1 MNFELILLELLFALI
16 GLIASYYLNGYLYA
30 AFRSNK
36 MYDPIVSRS
45 SHKEK
50 ATRSGG
56 IALFLTFC
64 ICYGLG
70 KAIYSMSVDLYALI
84 SWIFIALTGM
94 ADDFFS
100 IKYREK
106 FFLQVFAAIVLLQS
120 GVYIDSFHGVFGI
133 NEIPVWASYM
143 ISVFVFIV
151 IVNAFNLIDGIDGL
165 SALLSIKFFLL
176 VAGIITI
183 SSKRNVPSNS
193 IYCRWHNRFFIFN
206 FNPVKKVFLGDTGAL
221 LLGSVIA
228 FFIFYI
234 LNSNNYIITD
244 DFISRPLMVI
254 LLIIYPLADT
264 LRASLIRMYK
274 GKSPFLADRVHLHHR
289 LIDKGYNHW
298 GASSLTLGLSITVVM
313 VGVFVSSLSI
323 SLAACSLIILVYLAI
338 LYYIFFN

>member
-1 MNFELILLELLFALI
+1 MNIELILIAVLFGII
-16 GLIASYYLNGYLYA
+16 GFSASYYLNGYLYV
-30 AFRSNK
+30 AFKNNK

-56 IALFLTFC
+56 MALFFTFC
-64 ICYGLG
+64 VCYGLG
-70 KAIYSMSVDLYALI
+70 KAIYSMSIDLYALI
-84 SWIFIALTGM
+84 AFIFIALTGM

-120 GVYIDSFHGVFGI
+120 GIYIDSFHGIFGI
-133 NEIPVWASYM
+133 NEIPEWASYVVS
-143 ISVFVFIV
+143 IFVFIV

-165 SALLSIKFFLL
+165 AALLSVKFFILIGGL
-176 VAGIITI
+176 IAVTSTEMNLA
-183 SSKRNVPSNS
+183 VPS
-193 IYCRWHNRFFIFN
+193 IVGAITGFLFFN
-206 FNPVKKVFLGDTGAL
+206 FNPSRKVFLGDTGAL

-234 LNSNNYIITD
+234 LDNDSYIITD
-244 DFISRPLMVI
+244 PLISRPLLVI

-274 GKSPFLADRVHLHHR
+274 GQSPFLADRVHLHHR
-289 LIDKGYNHW
+289 LIDKGMSHW
-298 GASSLTLGLSITVVM
+298 GASTMILIM
-313 VGVFVSSLSI
+313 SI
-323 SLAACSLIILVYLAI
+323 SVVILGFIISSFFSLIVCCVIILLYLSV
-338 LYYIFFN
+338 LYYLFFN

>member
-1 MNFELILLELLFALI
+1 
-16 GLIASYYLNGYLYA
+16 
-30 AFRSNK
+30 

-56 IALFLTFC
+56 MALFFTFC
-64 ICYGLG
+64 VCYGFG
-70 KAIYSMSVDLYALI
+70 KAIYSMSIDLYALI
-84 SWIFIALTGM
+84 AFIFIALTGM

-120 GVYIDSFHGVFGI
+120 GIYIDSFHGIFGI
-133 NEIPVWASYM
+133 NEIPVWASYVVS
-143 ISVFVFIV
+143 IFVFIV

-165 SALLSIKFFLL
+165 AALLSVKFFILIGGLIAVTSTEMNL
-176 VAGIITI
+176 V
-183 SSKRNVPSNS
+183 VPS
-193 IYCRWHNRFFIFN
+193 IVGAITGFLFFN
-206 FNPVKKVFLGDTGAL
+206 FNPSRKVFLGDTGAL

-234 LNSNNYIITD
+234 LDNDSYIITD
-244 DFISRPLMVI
+244 PLISRPLLVI

-274 GKSPFLADRVHLHHR
+274 GQSPFLADRVHLHHR
-289 LIDKGYNHW
+289 LIDKGMSHW
-298 GASSLTLGLSITVVM
+298 GAST
-313 VGVFVSSLSI
+313 
-323 SLAACSLIILVYLAI
+323 IILVMSISVVILGFIISSFFSLTACCFIILLYLTL
-338 LYYIFFN
+338 LYYLFFN

>member
-16 GLIASYYLNGYLYA
+16 GLSASYYLNGYLYA
-30 AFRSNK
+30 AFKSNK

-45 SHKEK
+45 SHNEK

-56 IALFLTFC
+56 MALFFTFC

-84 SWIFIALTGM
+84 AFIFIALTGM

-133 NEIPVWASYM
+133 YEIPIWASY
-143 ISVFVFIV
+143 IVSVFVFIV

-176 VAGIITI
+176 TGGIITI
-183 SSKRNVPSNS
+183 ASKEMYLVIPSVVGA
-193 IYCRWHNRFFIFN
+193 IAGFLFFN
-206 FNPVKKVFLGDTGAL
+206 FNPSKKVFLGDTGAL
-221 LLGSVIA
+221 LLGSLIT

-234 LNSNNYIITD
+234 LDSENYIITD
-244 DFISRPLMVI
+244 DFISRPLMVV

-274 GKSPFLADRVHLHHR
+274 GRSPFLADRVHLHHR
-289 LIDKGYNHW
+289 LIDKGLSHY
-298 GASSLTLGLSITVVM
+298 GASTLILMLSISVLLL
-313 VGVFVSSLSI
+313 GFLLSSLFSLSI
-323 SLAACSLIILVYLAI
+323 CSMLIFVYLTI
-338 LYYIFFN
+338 VYYVFFN

>member
-16 GLIASYYLNGYLYA
+16 GLSASYYLNGYLYA
-30 AFRSNK
+30 AFKSNK

-45 SHKEK
+45 SHNEK

-56 IALFLTFC
+56 MALFFTFC

-84 SWIFIALTGM
+84 AFIFIALTGM

-120 GVYIDSFHGVFGI
+120 GIYIDSFHGVFGI
-133 NEIPVWASYM
+133 YEIPIWASY
-143 ISVFVFIV
+143 IVSVFVFIV

-176 VAGIITI
+176 TGGIITI
-183 SSKRNVPSNS
+183 ASKEMYLVIPSVVGA
-193 IYCRWHNRFFIFN
+193 IAGFLFFN
-206 FNPVKKVFLGDTGAL
+206 FSPSKKVFLGDTGAL
-221 LLGSVIA
+221 LLGSVIT

-234 LNSNNYIITD
+234 LDSENYIITD
-244 DFISRPLMVI
+244 DFISRPLMVV

-274 GKSPFLADRVHLHHR
+274 GRSPFLADRVHLHHR
-289 LIDKGYNHW
+289 LIDKGLSHY
-298 GASSLTLGLSITVVM
+298 GASTLILMLSISVLLL
-313 VGVFVSSLSI
+313 GFLLSSLFSLSI
-323 SLAACSLIILVYLAI
+323 CSMLIFVYLTI
-338 LYYIFFN
+338 VYYVFFN

>member
-1 MNFELILLELLFALI
+1 MNIELILLVVLFGII
-16 GLIASYYLNGYLYA
+16 GFSGSYYLNGYLYN
-30 AFRSNK
+30 AFKNNK

-56 IALFLTFC
+56 MALFFTFC
-64 ICYGLG
+64 VCYGFG
-70 KAIYSMSVDLYALI
+70 KAVYSMSIDLYALI
-84 SWIFIALTGM
+84 AFIFVALTGM

-120 GVYIDSFHGVFGI
+120 DIYIDSFHGVFGI
-133 NEIPVWASYM
+133 YEIPLWASYI

-165 SALLSIKFFLL
+165 AALLSIKFFVLIAAIIAVTSTEMNL
-176 VAGIITI
+176 VIPSIVGAITG
-183 SSKRNVPSNS
+183 
-193 IYCRWHNRFFIFN
+193 FLFFN
-206 FNPVKKVFLGDTGAL
+206 FNPSRKVFLGDTGAL
-221 LLGSVIA
+221 LLGSVIT

-234 LNSNNYIITD
+234 LDNDNFIITD
-244 DFISRPLMVI
+244 PLISRPLLVV

-274 GKSPFLADRVHLHHR
+274 GQSPFLADRVHLHHR
-289 LIDKGYNHW
+289 LIDKGMSHW
-298 GASSLTLGLSITVVM
+298 GASTSILIMSISVVALGFVLSSYLTLTICCV
-313 VGVFVSSLSI
+313 
-323 SLAACSLIILVYLAI
+323 LIFIYLFI
-338 LYYIFFN
+338 LYYLFFN

>member
-1 MNFELILLELLFALI
+1 
-16 GLIASYYLNGYLYA
+16 
-30 AFRSNK
+30 

-45 SHKEK
+45 SHNEK

-56 IALFLTFC
+56 MALFFTFC

-84 SWIFIALTGM
+84 AFIFIALTGM

-120 GVYIDSFHGVFGI
+120 GVYIDSFHGVFGVY
-133 NEIPVWASYM
+133 EIPIWASY
-143 ISVFVFIV
+143 IVSVFVFIV

-176 VAGIITI
+176 TGGIITI
-183 SSKRNVPSNS
+183 ASKEMYLVIPSVVGA
-193 IYCRWHNRFFIFN
+193 IAGFLFFN
-206 FNPVKKVFLGDTGAL
+206 FNPSKKVFLGDTGAL
-221 LLGSVIA
+221 LLGSVIT

-234 LNSNNYIITD
+234 LDSENYIITD
-244 DFISRPLMVI
+244 DLISRPLLAI

-264 LRASLIRMYK
+264 LRASIIRMYK
-274 GKSPFLADRVHLHHR
+274 GRSPFLADRVHLHHR
-289 LIDKGYNHW
+289 LIDNGLSHY
-298 GASSLTLGLSITVVM
+298 GASTLILILSISVLLL
-313 VGVFVSSLSI
+313 GFLLSSLFSLSI
-323 SLAACSLIILVYLAI
+323 CSLLIFVYLTI
-338 LYYIFFN
+338 VYYVFFN

>member
-1 MNFELILLELLFALI
+1 
-16 GLIASYYLNGYLYA
+16 
-30 AFRSNK
+30 

-56 IALFLTFC
+56 MALFFTFC
-64 ICYGLG
+64 VCYGFG
-70 KAIYSMSVDLYALI
+70 KAIYSMSIDLYALI
-84 SWIFIALTGM
+84 AFIFIALTGI

-120 GVYIDSFHGVFGI
+120 GIYIDSFHGIFGI
-133 NEIPVWASYM
+133 SEIPVWASYAVS
-143 ISVFVFIV
+143 IFVFIV

-165 SALLSIKFFLL
+165 AALLSVKFFILIG
-176 VAGIITI
+176 GIIAVT
-183 SSKRNVPSNS
+183 STEMNLVVPS
-193 IYCRWHNRFFIFN
+193 IVGAITGFLFFN
-206 FNPVKKVFLGDTGAL
+206 FNPSRKVFLGDTGAL

-234 LNSNNYIITD
+234 LDNDSYIITD
-244 DFISRPLMVI
+244 PLISRPLLVI

-274 GKSPFLADRVHLHHR
+274 GQSPFLADRVHLHHR
-289 LIDKGYNHW
+289 LIDKGMSHW
-298 GASSLTLGLSITVVM
+298 GAST
-313 VGVFVSSLSI
+313 
-323 SLAACSLIILVYLAI
+323 IILVMSISVVILGFIISSFFSLTACCFIILLYLTL
-338 LYYIFFN
+338 LYYLFFN

>member
-1 MNFELILLELLFALI
+1 
-16 GLIASYYLNGYLYA
+16 
-30 AFRSNK
+30 

-45 SHKEK
+45 SHNEK

-56 IALFLTFC
+56 MALFFTFC

-84 SWIFIALTGM
+84 AFIFIALTGM

-133 NEIPVWASYM
+133 YEIPIWASY
-143 ISVFVFIV
+143 IVSVFVFIV

-176 VAGIITI
+176 TGGIITI
-183 SSKRNVPSNS
+183 ASKEMYLVIPSVVGA
-193 IYCRWHNRFFIFN
+193 IAGFLFFN
-206 FNPVKKVFLGDTGAL
+206 FNPSKKVFLGDTGAL
-221 LLGSVIA
+221 LLGSLIT

-234 LNSNNYIITD
+234 LDSENYIITD

-274 GKSPFLADRVHLHHR
+274 GRSPFLADRVHLHHS
-289 LIDKGYNHW
+289 LIDKGLSHF
-298 GASSLTLGLSITVVM
+298 GASTLILMLSISVLLL
-313 VGVFVSSLSI
+313 GFLLSSLFSLSI
-323 SLAACSLIILVYLAI
+323 CSMLIFVYLTI
-338 LYYIFFN
+338 VYYVFFN

>member
-16 GLIASYYLNGYLYA
+16 GLSASYYLNGYLYA
-30 AFRSNK
+30 AFKSNK

-45 SHKEK
+45 SHNEK

-56 IALFLTFC
+56 MALFFTFC

-84 SWIFIALTGM
+84 AFIFIALTGM

-120 GVYIDSFHGVFGI
+120 GIYIDSFHGVFGI
-133 NEIPVWASYM
+133 YEIPIWASY
-143 ISVFVFIV
+143 IVSVFVFIV

-176 VAGIITI
+176 TGGIITI
-183 SSKRNVPSNS
+183 ASKEMYLVIPSVVGA
-193 IYCRWHNRFFIFN
+193 IAGFLFFN
-206 FNPVKKVFLGDTGAL
+206 FNPSKKVFLGDTGAL
-221 LLGSVIA
+221 LLGSLIT

-234 LNSNNYIITD
+234 LDSENYIITD

-274 GKSPFLADRVHLHHR
+274 GRSPFLADRVHLHHR
-289 LIDKGYNHW
+289 LIDKGLSHY
-298 GASSLTLGLSITVVM
+298 GASTLILILSISVLLL
-313 VGVFVSSLSI
+313 GFLLSSLFSLSI
-323 SLAACSLIILVYLAI
+323 CSMLIFVYLTI
-338 LYYIFFN
+338 VYYVFFN

>member
-1 MNFELILLELLFALI
+1 
-16 GLIASYYLNGYLYA
+16 
-30 AFRSNK
+30 

-56 IALFLTFC
+56 MALFFTFC
-64 ICYGLG
+64 VCYGLG
-70 KAIYSMSVDLYALI
+70 KGVYTMSIDLYALI
-84 SWIFIALTGM
+84 AFIFIALTGM

-120 GVYIDSFHGVFGI
+120 GIYIDSFHGIFGLY
-133 NEIPVWASYM
+133 EIPILASYL
-143 ISVFVFIV
+143 ITVFVFIV
-151 IVNAFNLIDGIDGL
+151 VVNAFNLIDGIDGL
-165 SALLSIKFFLL
+165 AALLSIKFFVLIG
-176 VAGIITI
+176 GIIAV
-183 SSKRNVPSNS
+183 SSAEMNLVVPS
-193 IYCRWHNRFFIFN
+193 IVGAVTGFLFFN
-206 FNPVKKVFLGDTGAL
+206 FNPLKKVFLGDTGAL

-234 LNSNNYIITD
+234 LDQDSYIITD
-244 DFISRPLMVI
+244 SLISRPLLVV

-289 LIDKGYNHW
+289 LIDKGMSHW
-298 GASSLTLGLSITVVM
+298 GASTIILIMSISVVIIGFVFSSFFSLTI
-313 VGVFVSSLSI
+313 
-323 SLAACSLIILVYLAI
+323 CCLIILAYLTA
-338 LYYIFFN
+338 LYYLFFN

>member
-1 MNFELILLELLFALI
+1 
-16 GLIASYYLNGYLYA
+16 
-30 AFRSNK
+30 

-56 IALFLTFC
+56 MALFFTFC
-64 ICYGLG
+64 VCYGFG
-70 KAIYSMSVDLYALI
+70 KAVFAMSVDLYALI
-84 SWIFIALTGM
+84 AFIFVALTGM

-106 FFLQVFAAIVLLQS
+106 FFLQLFAAIVLLQS
-120 GVYIDSFHGVFGI
+120 GVYIDSFHGIFGI
-133 NEIPVWASYM
+133 YEIPLWASYM

-165 SALLSIKFFLL
+165 AALLSIKFFVLI
-176 VAGIITI
+176 AGIIAVT
-183 SSKRNVPSNS
+183 SSEMNLVIPS
-193 IYCRWHNRFFIFN
+193 IVGAITGFLFFN
-206 FNPVKKVFLGDTGAL
+206 FNPSNKVFLGDSGAL

-234 LNSNNYIITD
+234 LDNDNFIITD
-244 DFISRPLMVI
+244 TLISRPLLVI

-274 GKSPFLADRVHLHHR
+274 GQSPFLADRVHLHHR
-289 LIDKGYNHW
+289 LIDKGMSHW
-298 GASSLTLGLSITVVM
+298 AAATSILIMSVSIVFLGFLLSSYFTLTL
-313 VGVFVSSLSI
+313 
-323 SLAACSLIILVYLAI
+323 CCILLFIYLLI

>member
-1 MNFELILLELLFALI
+1 
-16 GLIASYYLNGYLYA
+16 
-30 AFRSNK
+30 

-45 SHKEK
+45 SHFEK

-56 IALFLTFC
+56 MALFFTFC

-120 GVYIDSFHGVFGI
+120 GIYIDSFHGVFGI
-133 NEIPVWASYM
+133 NEIPLWASYI
-143 ISVFVFIV
+143 ISIFVFIV

-165 SALLSIKFFLL
+165 AALLSIKFFLL
-176 VAGIITI
+176 VAGIVTIASKEMYLVIPSIVGGITG
-183 SSKRNVPSNS
+183 
-193 IYCRWHNRFFIFN
+193 FLLFN

-221 LLGSVIA
+221 LLGSVIT

-234 LNSNNYIITD
+234 LDSDNYIIAD
-244 DFISRPLMVI
+244 DFISRPFMAI

-289 LIDKGYNHW
+289 LIDKGYSHW
-298 GASSLTLGLSITVVM
+298 GASVLILGLSITVVM
-313 VGVFVSSLSI
+313 VGVFASVLLMSLTISSLI
-323 SLAACSLIILVYLAI
+323 VFIYLTIVYF
-338 LYYIFFN
+338 IFFN

>member
-16 GLIASYYLNGYLYA
+16 GLSASYYLNGYLYA
-30 AFRSNK
+30 AFKSNK

-45 SHKEK
+45 SHNEK

-56 IALFLTFC
+56 MALFFTFC

-84 SWIFIALTGM
+84 AFIFIALTGM

-133 NEIPVWASYM
+133 YEIPIWASY
-143 ISVFVFIV
+143 IVSVFVFIV

-176 VAGIITI
+176 TGGIITI
-183 SSKRNVPSNS
+183 ASKEMYLVIPSVVGA
-193 IYCRWHNRFFIFN
+193 IAGFLFFN
-206 FNPVKKVFLGDTGAL
+206 FNPSKKVFLGDTGAL
-221 LLGSVIA
+221 LLGSLIT

-234 LNSNNYIITD
+234 LDSENYIITD

-274 GKSPFLADRVHLHHR
+274 GRSPFLADRVHLHHR
-289 LIDKGYNHW
+289 LIDKGLSHY
-298 GASSLTLGLSITVVM
+298 GASTLILMLSISVLLL
-313 VGVFVSSLSI
+313 GFLLSSLFSLSI
-323 SLAACSLIILVYLAI
+323 CSMLIFVYLTI
-338 LYYIFFN
+338 VYYVFFN

>member
-16 GLIASYYLNGYLYA
+16 GLSASYYLNGYLYA
-30 AFRSNK
+30 AFKSNK

-45 SHKEK
+45 SHNEK

-56 IALFLTFC
+56 MALFFTFC
-64 ICYGLG
+64 VCYGLG

-84 SWIFIALTGM
+84 AFIFIALTGM

-120 GVYIDSFHGVFGI
+120 GVYIDSFHGVFGVY
-133 NEIPVWASYM
+133 EIPIWASY
-143 ISVFVFIV
+143 IVSVFVFIV

-176 VAGIITI
+176 TGGIITI
-183 SSKRNVPSNS
+183 ASKEMYLVIPSVVGA
-193 IYCRWHNRFFIFN
+193 IAGFLFFN
-206 FNPVKKVFLGDTGAL
+206 FNPSKKVFLGDTGAL
-221 LLGSVIA
+221 LLGSLIT

-234 LNSNNYIITD
+234 LDSENYIITD

-274 GKSPFLADRVHLHHR
+274 GRSPFLADRVHLHHR
-289 LIDKGYNHW
+289 LIDKGLSHY
-298 GASSLTLGLSITVVM
+298 GASTLILMLSISVLLL
-313 VGVFVSSLSI
+313 GFLLSSLFSLSI
-323 SLAACSLIILVYLAI
+323 CSMLIFVYLTI
-338 LYYIFFN
+338 VYYVFFN

>member
-1 MNFELILLELLFALI
+1 
-16 GLIASYYLNGYLYA
+16 
-30 AFRSNK
+30 

-45 SHKEK
+45 SHNEK

-56 IALFLTFC
+56 MALFFTFC
-64 ICYGLG
+64 ICYGFG

-84 SWIFIALTGM
+84 AWIFIALTGM

-106 FFLQVFAAIVLLQS
+106 FFLQVFAAIVMLQS
-120 GVYIDSFHGVFGI
+120 GIYIDSFHGVFGI
-133 NEIPVWASYM
+133 NEIPIWASYI

-176 VAGIITI
+176 IAGIITI
-183 SSKRNVPSNS
+183 SSKEMYLVIPSVVGA
-193 IYCRWHNRFFIFN
+193 ITGFLFFN

-234 LNSNNYIITD
+234 LNSDNYIITD
-244 DFISRPLMVI
+244 DYISRPLIVI

-274 GKSPFLADRVHLHHR
+274 GRSPFLADRVHLHHR
-289 LIDKGYNHW
+289 LIDKGLSHY
-298 GASSLTLGLSITVVM
+298 GASTLILMLSISVLLL
-313 VGVFVSSLSI
+313 GFLLSSLFSLSI
-323 SLAACSLIILVYLAI
+323 CSMLIFVYLTI
-338 LYYIFFN
+338 VYYVFFN